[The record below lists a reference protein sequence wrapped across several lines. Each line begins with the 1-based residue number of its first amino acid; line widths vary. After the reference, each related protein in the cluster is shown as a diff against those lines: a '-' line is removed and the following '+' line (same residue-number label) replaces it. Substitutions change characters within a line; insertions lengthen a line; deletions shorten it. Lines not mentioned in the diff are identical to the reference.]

1 MFQSLHELFEVL
13 PDLEDDY
20 EVAMQ
25 IAKRVW
31 IACHDVD
38 SSIQELAKS

>member
-1 MFQSLHELFEVL
+1 M
-13 PDLEDDY
+13 EDDY

-31 IACHDVD
+31 IACNDVEE
-38 SSIQELAKS
+38 SIQQLAKS